1 MSDFWANGAVKM
13 LVDRDRTARV
23 NSSVNHE
30 DCAPQLD
37 LDNICANKIL
47 PNKAVVVNEKPP
59 DLFLD
64 PFSPSSYVNIVN
76 EEFLTSRSNVLER
89 TAALPAWLQPG
100 LSVSALPTRAVLLE
114 RPHPRGNQLLCAS
127 TSKRLELLKGRS
139 FLGRMLSRS
148 CTRGPLARDMRGR
161 CKHDGEAWKIANTR
175 LFYLAS
181 EARTTPQ
188 NVASYTIV
196 IIGVMRQA
204 KLKPRRGQRCK

>member
-114 RPHPRGNQLLCAS
+114 RPHPRGNQLLCAVIG
-127 TSKRLELLKGRS
+127 KRCTPT
-139 FLGRMLSRS
+139 LGPAKRALILSIVGVSGSEVRVPPAAIY
-148 CTRGPLARDMRGR
+148 GAARAVNSNGLSHRR
-161 CKHDGEAWKIANTR
+161 
-175 LFYLAS
+175 AS
-181 EARTTPQ
+181 SVPTLCPPPQ
-188 NVASYTIV
+188 
-196 IIGVMRQA
+196 
-204 KLKPRRGQRCK
+204 